1 MIILVCIL
9 KLLKY
14 LLVPLLS
21 NVINE
26 RISDSIFPDN
36 LQIAE
41 VVPIFSQE
49 MTKSQ
54 TDISANTPV
63 KNKKSCTQDWIL
75 LIKNKLLSQQQ
86 YGFHNN
92 HATSLDITDLYKN
105 LLCAVFLDVRKSFDS
120 INYSMLL

>member
-63 KNKKSCTQDWIL
+63 KNKKSCTQD
-75 LIKNKLLSQQQ
+75 
-86 YGFHNN
+86 
-92 HATSLDITDLYKN
+92 
-105 LLCAVFLDVRKSFDS
+105 
-120 INYSMLL
+120 